1 MANVPNY
8 IAGFVLFLSGPG
20 ERRLLDKP
28 HIAILIIHCTPLAVL
43 GDWITPNKHESAS
56 IWCFF
61 SMLQVCGLVC
71 IIVVQRHSKG
81 RWFSSKKDIK
91 TN

>member
-1 MANVPNY
+1 
-8 IAGFVLFLSGPG
+8 
-20 ERRLLDKP
+20 
-28 HIAILIIHCTPLAVL
+28 VL